1 MLFLT
6 HYEIKSSI
14 RDTLKESELPVER
27 YEENGSLT
35 IVDGSG
41 VLSKSDNVIDFMR
54 YLMTT
59 EMAAKKRGKQILEII
74 IDMGCFYHLER
85 TEQLPKFEE
94 SIFARTYHSHLSFAA
109 IW

>member
-1 MLFLT
+1 
-6 HYEIKSSI
+6 
-14 RDTLKESELPVER
+14 LKESELPVER